1 MRLQGKSYREI
12 QERLGIPKSTLS
24 NWLSDVPLSEEQR
37 LALDERKGDGARS
50 RAIAIRGS
58 RIRRTEVLQAAAA
71 AEIGEPSDREL
82 FLVGVGL
89 YWSEGAKA
97 KPWNTSTRVRFH
109 RETEYRPRSPDRRM
123 VVRDRGRDRP
133 VASRA
138 PSGVVQRKDI
148 GFWSREWGFEPSR
161 PSHRRWSDSRD
172 R

>member
-71 AEIGEPSDREL
+71 AEIGAQRPGALSRGSRSL
-82 FLVGVGL
+82 LVG
-89 YWSEGAKA
+89 GAKA

-123 VVRDRGRDRP
+123 VVRDHGRDRP